1 MLQDI
6 ELLESGSI
14 LKGLRF
20 PHTMANKLTGFLLF
34 LTVPSISRCII
45 PIAVVAIIATFAAT
59 NRKV

>member
-14 LKGLRF
+14 LKGLCF
-20 PHTMANKLTGFLLF
+20 PHAIANKLTGFLLF
-34 LTVPSISRCII
+34 SAVPTINWSFI
-45 PIAVVAIIATFAAT
+45 PIAIVAIIATFAAT